1 MPGIFKGPVT
11 FTNLKNIKGE
21 TFSIHV
27 NKDGTIA
34 PVACDS
40 ARMIDGK
47 GLTAL
52 PGFIDM
58 QVHVRS
64 PGQTHKEDIYS
75 ASLSAVRGGFC
86 RMACMPNTRP
96 TLDNPQVISEL
107 QTQIESLSL
116 CPIDIIAAMTKGL
129 GGDELAPIN
138 EYRQL
143 GLYGITD
150 DGRGVQRGDMMEQLF
165 KRAKDA
171 GLSIM
176 QHCEVEDIS
185 HHAPIHEG
193 VMSKTLQLSGQ
204 PGEAEFKM
212 VERDLEL
219 LAKYGGHYH
228 VLHASSA
235 QTVELVRAAK
245 KAGLKA
251 TMEVTP
257 HHLLLCDEDIP
268 HELDPNFKMNPPL
281 RSRADQAALVEAFLS
296 GDIDIVST
304 DHAPHTEEEK
314 RLGFEAA
321 PFGIIGLE
329 SAFPLLYT
337 NFVKTKRMTL
347 ETLVQHMSL
356 NVSKLFPIP
365 SHALDVGNVANFTL
379 VDLDH
384 AKTLLPEES
393 RSKSRNSPFWFQKLY
408 GFSHYTIVNGVVH
421 GFEDRWP

>member
-1 MPGIFKGPVT
+1 
-11 FTNLKNIKGE
+11 
-21 TFSIHV
+21 
-27 NKDGTIA
+27 
-34 PVACDS
+34 
-40 ARMIDGK
+40 
-47 GLTAL
+47 
-52 PGFIDM
+52 
-58 QVHVRS
+58 
-64 PGQTHKEDIYS
+64 
-75 ASLSAVRGGFC
+75 
-86 RMACMPNTRP
+86 
-96 TLDNPQVISEL
+96 
-107 QTQIESLSL
+107 
-116 CPIDIIAAMTKGL
+116 
-129 GGDELAPIN
+129 
-138 EYRQL
+138 
-143 GLYGITD
+143 
-150 DGRGVQRGDMMEQLF
+150 
-165 KRAKDA
+165 
-171 GLSIM
+171 
-176 QHCEVEDIS
+176 
-185 HHAPIHEG
+185 
-193 VMSKTLQLSGQ
+193 MSKTLQLSGQ